1 MYVEIDFNLLYQVEK
16 IAQRDGRSV
25 TDIVNEAVELYLRL
39 QNDQDD
45 TLKTMPDDSA

>member
-1 MYVEIDFNLLYQVEK
+1 MYVEINFNLLYQVEK

-25 TDIVNEAVELYLRL
+25 TEIINEAVEIYLQL

-45 TLKTMPDDSA
+45 TLKTMPDDA